1 VQTQDSDRS
10 LSPPG
15 DGEAVTPALVLAA
28 VVLVA
33 MLIGGNFTALK
44 YALDHT
50 GPFMLASMRTIL
62 GGSFL
67 LALAFLRGERFPT
80 DRAVLG
86 RILVV
91 SLSIT
96 TLSSGLL
103 VFGVNRVPAGFGS
116 LMSSTMP
123 LFTACLSV
131 FMLRTTIGRLGG
143 LGLVVGFVGTAVLAS
158 PALDGDARLL
168 GVIALFSSALA
179 WAFGTVFMK
188 WKDFSAVT
196 PIMLVGVQLMM
207 SSAVLL
213 PFALIVEGVGDTDWS
228 LGLLIPVLYAG
239 IPAMAVTFTLIATVV
254 RRATPTQAAS
264 TAYMIPL
271 FGVFFGWLI
280 RDEVL
285 GGVELIGGALIV
297 VGVSI
302 VVTAGNPSRRAPSGQ
317 GQARQGRALR
327 APSDRAGRTPR

>member
-1 VQTQDSDRS
+1 MQTRVVSDSTQRGG
-10 LSPPG
+10 G
-15 DGEAVTPALVLAA
+15 DETATPVVVLGA

-44 YALDHT
+44 FALDHT
-50 GPFMLASMRTIL
+50 GPMLLAAMRTIL
-62 GGSFL
+62 GGTFL
-67 LALAFLRGERFPT
+67 VSLALLRGERLPT
-80 DRAVLG
+80 DKTVLG
-86 RILVV
+86 RIFVV

-96 TLSSGLL
+96 TLSSALL
-103 VFGVNRVPAGFGS
+103 VFGVSRVPAGFAS

-131 FMLRTTIGRLGG
+131 FLLRTTISRLGAI
-143 LGLVVGFVGTAVLAS
+143 GLVVGFVGTGVLAS
-158 PALDGDARLL
+158 PALDGDARLI
-168 GVIALFSSALA
+168 GVLALLVSAMA

-188 WKDFSAVT
+188 WKDFSAVS
-196 PIMLVGVQLMM
+196 PIMLVGVQLLM
-207 SSAVLL
+207 SAATLL
-213 PFALIVEGVGDTDWS
+213 PFALIVEGAGDTDWS
-228 LGLLIPVLYAG
+228 LGLFVPLLYAG
-239 IPAMAVTFTLIATVV
+239 IPANAVTFTLIATVV

-285 GGVELIGGALIV
+285 GLVELAGGALIV

-302 VVTAGNPSRRAPSGQ
+302 VVTAGVPGRLAT
-317 GQARQGRALR
+317 RALTS
-327 APSDRAGRTPR
+327 AD

>member
-1 VQTQDSDRS
+1 MQSQGKDRAVEP
-10 LSPPG
+10 SP
-15 DGEAVTPALVLAA
+15 GEAPVKPAVVMGA

-44 YALDHT
+44 FALEHT
-50 GPFMLASMRTIL
+50 GPMLLAAMRTIL
-62 GGSFL
+62 GGTFL
-67 LALAFLRGERFPT
+67 MALALSRGERLPT
-80 DRAVLG
+80 DRTVLA
-86 RILVV
+86 RIFVV
-91 SLSIT
+91 GFSIT
-96 TLSSGLL
+96 TMSSALL
-103 VFGVNRVPAGFGS
+103 VFGVSRVPAGFAS

-131 FMLRTTIGRLGG
+131 FLLRTTISRLGAIG
-143 LGLVVGFVGTAVLAS
+143 LLVGFVGTAVLAS
-158 PALDGDARLL
+158 PALGGDAWLVGVLALL
-168 GVIALFSSALA
+168 VSASA

-196 PIMLVGVQLMM
+196 PIMLVGVQLLM
-207 SSAVLL
+207 SAAMLL

-228 LGLLIPVLYAG
+228 LGLFVPLVYAG
-239 IPAMAVTFTLIATVV
+239 IPANAVTFTLMATVV

-285 GGVELIGGALIV
+285 GLAEIAGGALIV
-297 VGVSI
+297 AGVSI
-302 VVTAGNPSRRAPSGQ
+302 VVTAGAPKH
-317 GQARQGRALR
+317 
-327 APSDRAGRTPR
+327 TVV